1 VGNSKDQN
9 LKSEDENGR
18 KEQKA
23 LPVIHGN
30 KGDDNLKIF
39 LAIWGKFFY
48 SRFVRNLLVSLK
60 KEVDRCLEIL

>member
-39 LAIWGKFFY
+39 LAI
-48 SRFVRNLLVSLK
+48 
-60 KEVDRCLEIL
+60 